1 MAVTQSQSKAPASV
15 CNIAVGRYIDT
26 GTAAAF
32 TITTG
37 FKPRYVRV
45 VNVTAAGTG
54 LSQLE
59 WFEGMADASA
69 IKTDDQ
75 GTSEAGVTLITSLG
89 ITVSASGFTVGLD
102 TDVNVTSE
110 QLSWIAIG

>member
-1 MAVTQSQSKAPASV
+1 MSATSTQSKVPASAV
-15 CNIAVGRYIDT
+15 NIALGRYIDT

-32 TITTG
+32 VITVG

-45 VNVTAAGTG
+45 QNLAATG
-54 LSQLE
+54 ARVE
-59 WFEGMADASA
+59 WYEGMADASA
-69 IKTDDQ
+69 WKTVVAGDQ
-75 GTSEAGVTLITSLG
+75 SLITTLG

-110 QLSWIAIG
+110 QLSWLAIG